1 MLAALRKA
9 AAAGTRI
16 ASVCVGAFVL
26 AEAGLLDGLR
36 ATTHWVAA
44 EEFARAYPRVRV
56 EPDVLYV
63 DNGRIL
69 TSAAPPPRWTCACT

>member
-1 MLAALRKA
+1 MLAALRQA

-44 EEFARAYPRVRV
+44 EEFAHAFPRVEV

-63 DNGRIL
+63 DNGLIL
-69 TSAAPPPRWTCACT
+69 TSAARPPRWTCACT